1 MTIKE
6 KYPKWKALV
15 QIPSVGNFIDLLDV
29 EDIKTVSYD
38 TYMVMSLEAA
48 FIYTKEHGRIFMVE
62 ENRNKHDSL
71 LPDEVRN
78 YILDNQTVDPN
89 LPD

>member
-1 MTIKE
+1 MKE

-15 QIPSVGNFIDLLDV
+15 QIPGVGNFIDLTKTNDMSDV
-29 EDIKTVSYD
+29 PYD

-48 FIYTKEHGRIFMVE
+48 FIYMKEHGRIFMVE
-62 ENRNKHDSL
+62 EDRSKHDL
-71 LPDEVRN
+71 VLPDEVRD